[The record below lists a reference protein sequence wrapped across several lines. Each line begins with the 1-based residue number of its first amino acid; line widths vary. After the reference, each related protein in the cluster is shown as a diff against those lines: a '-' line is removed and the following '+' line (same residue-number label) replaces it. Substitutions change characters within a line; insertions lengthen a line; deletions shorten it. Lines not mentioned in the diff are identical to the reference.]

1 MRSCVV
7 ILLLVGV
14 AAWVAPTPR
23 RAATTKLNFLDQVLR
38 GAPAAAAEAD
48 AGELFEI
55 LAESWR
61 RNVAVDDVRASSL
74 VDSLASSKRSFD
86 AASLGGGL
94 WLSLYT
100 RGPKPRWQSNG
111 EFLGRFGVRNRAG
124 QAYDPA
130 AGAVRNYGELFGDLA
145 SFSAEGTFEVPKN
158 AKTLPV
164 DVSVSISSGGL
175 TVLGSR
181 FELPISGPGLLRIL
195 YVDDRIRVFESP
207 TDSPEKW
214 EESGLVVVQ
223 VREDALAA

>member
-1 MRSCVV
+1 M
-7 ILLLVGV
+7 
-14 AAWVAPTPR
+14 
-23 RAATTKLNFLDQVLR
+23 
-38 GAPAAAAEAD
+38 
-48 AGELFEI
+48 
-55 LAESWR
+55 
-61 RNVAVDDVRASSL
+61 
-74 VDSLASSKRSFD
+74 
-86 AASLGGGL
+86 
-94 WLSLYT
+94 
-100 RGPKPRWQSNG
+100 
-111 EFLGRFGVRNRAG
+111 
-124 QAYDPA
+124 
-130 AGAVRNYGELFGDLA
+130 RNYGELFGDLA